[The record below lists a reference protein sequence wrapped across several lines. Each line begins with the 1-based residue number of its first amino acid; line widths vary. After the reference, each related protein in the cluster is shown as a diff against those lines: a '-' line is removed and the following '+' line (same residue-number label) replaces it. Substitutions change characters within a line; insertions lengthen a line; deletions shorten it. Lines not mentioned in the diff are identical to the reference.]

1 MIFICFYGG
10 YYKYQ
15 KFGESLMLKNSIFAH
30 VLLGLV
36 VIMLLSFAS
45 LLTGAGI
52 YGVEHSLA
60 YLTGDK
66 VAMKDA
72 NLVMVIESLRAP
84 RTVIAIL
91 VGIALGVSATL
102 MQNVTR
108 NPLAEP
114 GLLGVNAGAAL
125 GVVLGISFAEAESA
139 FSYLVWALIGAGI
152 ANLLVIIVAQARS
165 HSSPFRLILAGMA
178 ITATFVALT
187 NFLLLSFVNTL
198 DQFQYWTMG
207 SLSGGQIEMVYTVG
221 PAILLGTIFAFM
233 MSRPLSAMLLG
244 DDSAA
249 ALGFEPS
256 RIRLKIVI
264 ITTILSA
271 SAVAMTGPIGFLG
284 LIAAYL
290 GRGVVGAS
298 VAKQIITSALIGAI
312 VLLFADILSRVV
324 ARPFETPVS
333 VLIAMLGAPL
343 LVWVVRSNRLMSM
356 SSSTGN

>member
-1 MIFICFYGG
+1 
-10 YYKYQ
+10 
-15 KFGESLMLKNSIFAH
+15 MLNKSILSYIAI
-30 VLLGLV
+30 GLV
-36 VIMLLSFAS
+36 MILLLSLVS

-52 YGVEHSLA
+52 YGAEQSIE
-60 YLTGDK
+60 YLIGNE
-66 VAMKDA
+66 VARKDA
-72 NLVMVIESLRAP
+72 NLAMVIESLRAP

-91 VGIALGVSATL
+91 VGVALGVSATL

-125 GVVLGISFAEAESA
+125 GVVFGISFAEAESA
-139 FSYLVWALIGAGI
+139 FSYLLWALIGAGI
-152 ANLLVIIVAQARS
+152 ANLLVIVVAQARS
-165 HSSPFRLILAGMA
+165 NSSPFRLILAGMA

-187 NFLLLSFVNTL
+187 NFLLLSFINTL

-207 SLSGGQIEMVYTVG
+207 SLSGGQVEMVYTVG
-221 PAILLGTIFAFM
+221 PAIILGTVLAFM
-233 MSRPLSAMLLG
+233 MSHPLSAMLLG
-244 DDSAA
+244 DDSAT
-249 ALGFEPS
+249 ALGFEPA
-256 RIRLKIVI
+256 RVRLKIVV

-290 GRGVVGAS
+290 SRGVVGAS
-298 VAKQIITSALIGAI
+298 VAKQIIISALIGAV
-312 VLLFADILSRVV
+312 VLLIADIFCRIV

-343 LVWVVRSNRLMSM
+343 LMWVVRSNRLMSM
-356 SSSTGN
+356 SSSTGS